1 LILRKDLKANG
12 HRPSFNPHNHNPIS
26 ISITMDEEQVIDTT
40 KALPDDSTAGRK
52 RPRSDTGNKKRKQD
66 PYKTAYQ
73 NFTYTPIPSTGR
85 PGTPHR
91 FFAESYDVVQKNG
104 GSLTMRI
111 HTHRN
116 GLCVVTAGDG
126 EKRSCVES
134 FEMHS
139 KEAPASSAGAK
150 RKQQS
155 AMLRGKER
163 SDTVRPDHVLCT
175 LLSETGEKEEL
186 PCAVWGTLL
195 EINPRLSVNLLRDDP
210 LLSGY
215 LAVVLPTGPFPPPSM
230 ENSNKSNLGA
240 DPIDQND
247 DEEKRKKNSPTDDD
261 KEE

>member
-1 LILRKDLKANG
+1 MENEEQVVDTAKTIPA
-12 HRPSFNPHNHNPIS
+12 
-26 ISITMDEEQVIDTT
+26 ISITMEDEEKVVNDAKT
-40 KALPDDSTAGRK
+40 LPDDSMAGRK
-52 RPRSDTGNKKRKQD
+52 RPRSDTGKKKKKED

-91 FFAESYDVVQKNG
+91 FFAESYEVVHRANDG
-104 GSLTMRI
+104 GSSTMKI

-126 EKRSCVES
+126 EKRLVERM
-134 FEMHS
+134 EMHL
-139 KEAPASSAGAK
+139 KEAPASSAAAK

-155 AMLRGKER
+155 AMLRGKQR
-163 SDTVRPDHVLCT
+163 SDVVRPDDVLCT
-175 LLSETGEKEEL
+175 LHCETGEKEEV

-195 EINPRLSVNLLRDDP
+195 EINPRMSVNLLRDDP

-230 ENSNKSNLGA
+230 ENSSKSNLGA

-247 DEEKRKKNSPTDDD
+247 DEKSKKNSPTDDD